1 MSALRLEW
9 KHSPGEEFSPESWHV
24 PVDAIGASV
33 MESGDV
39 YEWSVHFTS
48 GAEPTLLAAQLAA
61 EAAALELLANA
72 LAHFGEPGVNGQWN
86 IAQIGNDPTVY
97 VRMPDTHLMGRR
109 AECISPADATRLA
122 CALLAAARV
131 KP

>member
-9 KHSPGEEFSPESWHV
+9 KHSPGEEFIPESWHV

-61 EAAALELLANA
+61 EAAALELLTKAVGA
-72 LAHFGEPGVNGQWN
+72 FGVECWAKIDARAGV
-86 IAQIGNDPTVY
+86 IRVSDHRPAPFLTVS
-97 VRMPDTHLMGRR
+97 D
-109 AECISPADATRLA
+109 ADAISLA
-122 CALLAAARV
+122 CALLAAAVGV